1 MRHLRGEAIQICR
14 RQIRS
19 QLAKRLCSFANVTLV
34 KNRPGPDESR
44 RVTQKRQEKSARTV

>member
-14 RQIRS
+14 RQIRY

-44 RVTQKRQEKSARTV
+44 RVTRKRQEKSARTV